1 MTASGVLLALLS
13 GMPAAGAQS
22 PSPGPQPGVQGGGQP
37 AEPGKPP
44 AAVAAPAA
52 PAAPGTAASAAPG
65 TAPAA
70 KVATPPAGQG
80 ATAAAV
86 AKPAAAGAA
95 AKPATAG
102 TGGAVPFVV
111 TAPWAAPS
119 QAPGARAPELSPAQ
133 RWEPPPLN
141 LKAPPPL
148 TPQQRAIVQATKSEK
163 LPEPTWLRYVLSN
176 EWRHDVTF
184 PKLAGLGGV
193 YIGVAT
199 DQNYTLAAAMSA
211 ELLVTMDYDAEVVA
225 MHRIYHAF
233 INASPTAPEMR
244 AWFKAENAYKA
255 GEFLVNTAPTK
266 EEGARLAKI
275 YARYR
280 DRVAVYLW
288 HVANTRVGSR
298 HPTWLGDPEAY
309 SYIRALVQG
318 GRVLAVQGDLNG
330 TTTLRSIGDTAR
342 ALGLNVHA
350 LYTSNAEGF
359 FKYTQ
364 NFRDNIESLPRDDKS
379 VMLRT
384 FKHGMVSPPGDMWH
398 YNLHQMN
405 DFIERLKLPG
415 YVNIYRVMQDLQRTP
430 AGKKAIEAIGVSYY
444 DATVPRG

>member
-1 MTASGVLLALLS
+1 MTASGMLLALLS
-13 GMPAAGAQS
+13 VLPAAGAQS

-37 AEPGKPP
+37 GAAALRPAEPSKPP
-44 AAVAAPAA
+44 AAPAVAAPA
-52 PAAPGTAASAAPG
+52 
-65 TAPAA
+65 
-70 KVATPPAGQG
+70 VA
-80 ATAAAV
+80 
-86 AKPAAAGAA
+86 PAAAGAA
-95 AKPATAG
+95 PAAKPPAAPTAPATTAAAKPAAAS
-102 TGGAVPFVV
+102 GGAVPFVV

-119 QAPGARAPELSPAQ
+119 QAPGARQPELSAAQ

-199 DQNYTLAAAMSA
+199 DQNYTMAAAMSA

-233 INASPTAPEMR
+233 INASPTAQEMR

-255 GEFLVNTAPTK
+255 GEFLVNTAPNK
-266 EEGARLAKI
+266 EDGARLAKI

-309 SYIRALVQG
+309 GYIRALVQG

-342 ALGLNVHA
+342 ALGLNVHV

-430 AGKKAIEAIGVSYY
+430 EGKKATEAIGVSYY